1 MQGDGCINYTY
12 CGNHFTIY
20 TYVKSFIS
28 YLKFPQLY
36 LNKTGRTKNENKT
49 APCRM
54 LTNTYGKQFF
64 LFFSIG
70 FN

>member
-20 TYVKSFIS
+20 TRIKSLIS

-36 LNKTGRTKNENKT
+36 VICILIKLEEKKMEKKNKKKNS
-49 APCRM
+49 RM
-54 LTNTYGKQFF
+54 QNANQH
-64 LFFSIG
+64 
-70 FN
+70 N

>member
-20 TYVKSFIS
+20 TRIKSLIS

-36 LNKTGRTKNENKT
+36 VICILIKLEEKKMKYSSRN
-49 APCRM
+49 
-54 LTNTYGKQFF
+54 L
-64 LFFSIG
+64 
-70 FN
+70 